1 MRAKPTFL
9 LALLV
14 AAWLLSF
21 GVGADSSLATAR
33 AFSPHVTNA
42 FFPLVPGST
51 LVYRGVKD
59 GRAARDEFTVMRQ
72 TAVIGGA
79 RCAVVRD
86 RLYLDGRLAE
96 RTTDWY
102 TQDSAGNV
110 WYNGEATA
118 ELDAHGR
125 VKSTEG
131 SWQADSDGAKPGI
144 FMPARPRVG
153 QSARQEFYK
162 GHAEDHFK
170 VISLRASVS
179 VPYLRSKHALLTR
192 EWTPLEPGVLD
203 HKHYVRGIGTVREE
217 AVRGPQ
223 ERLLLV
229 SVRRR

>member
-118 ELDAHGR
+118 ELDAHG
-125 VKSTEG
+125 G
-131 SWQADSDGAKPGI
+131 SRARKAPGR
-144 FMPARPRVG
+144 PTPTAR
-153 QSARQEFYK
+153 S
-162 GHAEDHFK
+162 
-170 VISLRASVS
+170 RASS
-179 VPYLRSKHALLTR
+179 CPPGHESGSRLGRSSTR
-192 EWTPLEPGVLD
+192 AT
-203 HKHYVRGIGTVREE
+203 
-217 AVRGPQ
+217 
-223 ERLLLV
+223 
-229 SVRRR
+229 RRTTSR